1 MSQRR
6 GAERTSPAVECLR
19 FSEVFDFALSKIIQ
33 IQQSPTTFTR
43 KIGPACGFPSASR
56 NSPKIA
62 RSILITGT

>member
-1 MSQRR
+1 
-6 GAERTSPAVECLR
+6 VECLR

-33 IQQSPTTFTR
+33 IQQSPTTFTLR
-43 KIGPACGFPSASR
+43 IRPAYGFPSASR